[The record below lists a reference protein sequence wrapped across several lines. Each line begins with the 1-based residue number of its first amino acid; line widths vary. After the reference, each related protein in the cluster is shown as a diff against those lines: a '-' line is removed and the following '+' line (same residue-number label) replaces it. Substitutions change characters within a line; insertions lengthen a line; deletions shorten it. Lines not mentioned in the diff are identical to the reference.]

1 MNRMLAN
8 LLSTLNVL
16 FALFIVLAGVIYGA
30 TFGQAEGSLSIAGA
44 IFGGLAGLVVAASFC
59 GLIAFLALIEGHLS
73 FLVDH
78 AEYQSDLAKRALERQ
93 Q

>member
-1 MNRMLAN
+1 MNRILAN
-8 LLSTLNVL
+8 LLSTLNAL
-16 FALFIVLAGVIYGA
+16 FALFIVCAGVIYGA
-30 TFGQAEGSLSIAGA
+30 TFGQAEGVISIFGA
-44 IFGGLAGLVVAASFC
+44 ILGGLAGLVVAAGVC

>member
-1 MNRMLAN
+1 MNKMLAN
-8 LLSTLNVL
+8 LLSTLNAL
-16 FALFIVLAGVIYGA
+16 FALFIVLAGIIYGA
-30 TFGQAEGSLSIAGA
+30 TIGQAEGSLSIPGA
-44 IFGGLAGLVVAASFC
+44 IFGGLAGMVVAASFC